1 MTNDPMVR
9 CKGALERKFGGL
21 IRAPTLVA
29 MLLLLLLMAYRL
41 RVGLRAR
48 LALRSSLWT

>member
-29 MLLLLLLMAYRL
+29 MLLLMAYRL
-41 RVGLRAR
+41 RVELRAR

>member
-9 CKGALERKFGGL
+9 CKEAHEHKFGGL
-21 IRAPTLVA
+21 IRAPPLLA
-29 MLLLLLLMAYRL
+29 MLLLMACRL